1 MEKYGRTTKV
11 VEAIM
16 KTKLTITGE
25 DFYINDKKVYS
36 ELENEKVHGLLMNA
50 RFIQGIFD
58 DKAEIERYNRYGK
71 VFDQDRNTDELIE
84 ALPEWYAKGLRAFT
98 VGLQGGGP
106 CFTINNSTIHNNP
119 FLENGMKL
127 DEAYAIRLK
136 RLIEA
141 ADEIGMVVIVSFFYP
156 GQAVR
161 FTSGAEILNSV
172 RTACDFL
179 MANEFDNIII
189 EICNEY
195 DLVKNTPDNW
205 NW

>member
-1 MEKYGRTTKV
+1 
-11 VEAIM
+11 
-16 KTKLTITGE
+16 
-25 DFYINDKKVYS
+25 
-36 ELENEKVHGLLMNA
+36 MNA

-195 DLVKNTPDNW
+195 DLVKTHPTIGTGEGMATLIKLAKEYTNNRYPVGCSLMGGVI
-205 NW
+205 